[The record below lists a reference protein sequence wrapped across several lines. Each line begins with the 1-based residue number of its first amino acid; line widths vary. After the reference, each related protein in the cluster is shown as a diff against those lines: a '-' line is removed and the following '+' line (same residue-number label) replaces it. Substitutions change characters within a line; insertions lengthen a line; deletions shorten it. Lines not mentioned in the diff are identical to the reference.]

1 MPKDY
6 SPFTPGLPV
15 PLEFFV
21 GRLNEVNRL
30 KEKVSASTTGRLEIA
45 FVSGERGIGKSS
57 LASFVRFIAERD
69 DKVIGVHTFLGGVT
83 SLEEMVRRVFERLL
97 KDNVEKPWF
106 GKLKEFFGTKVSK
119 VGLFGVSVEFAAQP
133 QDLKRL
139 VDDFPGVLR
148 NLMRAVQSETR
159 GLCLVLDDINGLA
172 SSPAFADWLKSFID
186 ETATSGERLPLCLVL
201 VGLEERRRALI
212 DNNPSLARVFDLI
225 DISAWDMNETS
236 EFYTT
241 AFEEAGATV
250 QPEAMRHMTRYA
262 GGLPVLAHEIG
273 DAVFK
278 IDRDGVIDREDALKG
293 IIEAADIVGRKY
305 LEPQVFQL
313 IRSPRYRAILR
324 RFAQAKAFDDS
335 FKRSDLL
342 ALLATPE
349 AKVLDNF
356 LARMKSLDVMRAD
369 PERGPGWY
377 RFPNLLHS
385 VYFYL
390 EANRAKESPED

>member
-324 RFAQAKAFDDS
+324 RFAQ
-335 FKRSDLL
+335 
-342 ALLATPE
+342 
-349 AKVLDNF
+349 
-356 LARMKSLDVMRAD
+356 
-369 PERGPGWY
+369 
-377 RFPNLLHS
+377 
-385 VYFYL
+385 
-390 EANRAKESPED
+390 